1 MIALTHIL
9 VATDFGEA
17 ADAALIYGRALA
29 TTFGASLDV
38 LHVVAN
44 PFLQAT
50 TADPQTIEAVALRQ
64 LNRRLTEEDRRRLNV
79 RAVIEVSDCPADV
92 IVEHARKAGTDL
104 IVTGTHGRRGVP
116 WLLLG
121 SVAERIVRI
130 APCPVLSVRHPT
142 GEFAGSG
149 VPGEVTLMSLKHIL
163 VATDFGDAA
172 DAALTYGR
180 TLAGRFGATLHV
192 LHVVDTSYL
201 NVVGADA
208 YASITPDLQEQA
220 DEEARA
226 RLDERVIDSD
236 GSGARARPPTRKA
249 LWRAAMPASAIIQYA
264 SDEGIDLIVM
274 GTHGRR
280 GVAHLLMG
288 SVAERVVR
296 TASCPVLTVHHPEH
310 EFIIP
315 DILSSVVAHV

>member
-17 ADAALIYGRALA
+17 ADAALIFGRALA
-29 TTFGASLDV
+29 TSFGASLDV

-50 TADPQTIEAVALRQ
+50 MADPRTIEAVALRQ
-64 LNRRLTEEDRRRLNV
+64 LNRRLTDEDRRRLNV
-79 RAVIEVSDCPADV
+79 RAVIEVSDDPADV
-92 IVEHARKAGTDL
+92 IAEHARKAGTDL
-104 IVTGTHGRRGVP
+104 IVTGTRGRRGVP
-116 WLLLG
+116 WLSLG

-130 APCPVLSVRHPT
+130 APCPVLSVRQPT
-142 GEFAGSG
+142 RDFAG
-149 VPGEVTLMSLKHIL
+149 SLKHIL
-163 VATDFGDAA
+163 VATDFGEAA

-192 LHVVDTSYL
+192 LHVVDTSYF

-208 YASITPDLQEQA
+208 CASVTPDLQEQA
-220 DEEARA
+220 EEAARA
-226 RLDERVIDSD
+226 RLDERAIDSD
-236 GSGARARPPTRKA
+236 GSAPPTRKA

-264 SDEGIDLIVM
+264 SDAGIDLIVM

-280 GVAHLLMG
+280 GLAHLLMG
-288 SVAERVVR
+288 SVAEGVVR

-310 EFIIP
+310 EFVTP
-315 DILSSVVAHV
+315 DALASVAHA